1 MFGIKC
7 NISLGNAMRMH
18 QIYKLFEQFIFSV
31 ASFYLF
37 LCEEPLHLVVSIKE
51 EDLKQVL
58 GDGIPE
64 LVG

>member
-1 MFGIKC
+1 
-7 NISLGNAMRMH
+7 MRMH

-51 EDLKQVL
+51 EDLEQVL